1 MLLSSPTATARAAEI
16 DQNTTLCLA
25 CSCSLPPLKKSPSHS
40 STSMAVP
47 QIFLTPCCYR
57 PICSRCIAANQRL
70 QRYDPCLAC
79 LGGVGVVR
87 SGSGTPAHQVREKV
101 SSVNVD
107 GAVRDEDTFVL
118 GDADDDEE
126 DDVLSDTLPIEQP
139 ERSHPA
145 REGAHETAST
155 ASILALTTEQ
165 PTEQPTN
172 TTPLKYYITRNDTL
186 QGIALRYGLNVSK
199 ILPPVAKLTHHFR
212 DMSSAVS
219 ITSLQ
224 VVFAPLLISYIHA
237 GT

>member
-1 MLLSSPTATARAAEI
+1 M
-16 DQNTTLCLA
+16 
-25 CSCSLPPLKKSPSHS
+25 
-40 STSMAVP
+40 
-47 QIFLTPCCYR
+47 
-57 PICSRCIAANQRL
+57 
-70 QRYDPCLAC
+70 
-79 LGGVGVVR
+79 
-87 SGSGTPAHQVREKV
+87 
-101 SSVNVD
+101 
-107 GAVRDEDTFVL
+107 L

-155 ASILALTTEQ
+155 ASSLALTTEQ

-224 VVFAPLLISYIHA
+224 AVFAPLLISYIHA